1 MGQAPR
7 AGGPMSSDAGSA
19 TVTIVGVGPGDSAF
33 LTLQG
38 RQALQQADL
47 VAGFKTVLGVVQP
60 WLYHAEVC
68 PMSYRDQEEVLE
80 YAVGEARKGRRLV
93 VCCWGDLNVSA
104 RELLARVA
112 KRAGRLELIPGVSSV
127 QIACAREGISLEDA
141 VFITL
146 HQRRDIAED
155 LEELVHYLREGRRH
169 VVLLPRPF
177 DLMPPAIASH
187 LLKAGFPGDKPLHV
201 HQRLTFDDEQ
211 SWRGTLRDCAESPDE
226 YSDLTILV
234 LPKIPAPA
242 PT

>member
-1 MGQAPR
+1 
-7 AGGPMSSDAGSA
+7 
-19 TVTIVGVGPGDSAF
+19 
-33 LTLQG
+33 
-38 RQALQQADL
+38 
-47 VAGFKTVLGVVQP
+47 
-60 WLYHAEVC
+60 
-68 PMSYRDQEEVLE
+68 MSYRDQEDVLE

-112 KRAGRLELIPGVSSV
+112 KRVDGMELMPGVSSV

-155 LEELVHYLREGRRH
+155 LEELIHYLQEGRRH
-169 VVLLPRPF
+169 VVLLPRPW

-187 LLKAGFPGDKPLHV
+187 LLEAGFPGDRPLHV
-201 HQRLTFDDEQ
+201 HQRLTFEDEQ
-211 SWRGTLRDCAESPDE
+211 SWRGTLRECAESSSE

-234 LPKIPAPA
+234 LPKAPA
-242 PT
+242 GLESDNRAVAPAQT